1 MDSFVA
7 NWEAVVNIAALIFS
21 AIGVVFSI
29 AAFIQARKA
38 RTAAD
43 ASERA
48 SQKTQ
53 DSLTNILTVVD
64 LQKAIAAI
72 QRLKLL
78 HREESWEACL
88 ENYQPLRSMLA
99 DIGGRQTSL
108 TDGQTLTLKEV
119 IPQLAEIEN
128 AVAEALRGG
137 IDPSR
142 AGSFDEKLN
151 EMQIVLESLR
161 GVVKIILSTLPL
173 LESGR
178 LPGMRL
184 HSWRIWSLRRATV

>member
-1 MDSFVA
+1 MDFFVA

-53 DSLTNILTVVD
+53 DSLTSILTVVD
-64 LQKAIAAI
+64 LQKAISAI

-88 ENYQPLRSMLA
+88 ENYQPLRSTVS
-99 DIGGRQTSL
+99 DIAGRHSPLTETQSL
-108 TDGQTLTLKEV
+108 ILKEA
-119 IPQLAEIEN
+119 IPQLAAIEN
-128 AVAEALRGG
+128 AVVRALREGT
-137 IDPSR
+137 DPSR
-142 AGSFDEKLN
+142 VGEFDEKLN
-151 EMQIVLESLR
+151 EIQTSLQSLASSTYFT
-161 GVVKIILSTLPL
+161 GVQLSN
-173 LESGR
+173 
-178 LPGMRL
+178 
-184 HSWRIWSLRRATV
+184 